1 MSEEYGASITNCFDY
16 QLLDSGEFVITNG
29 GSLDTYELIE
39 WMNSE
44 MADAWRNVQE
54 NPAISN
60 SEVRIGTGFL
70 KLTNFKMDLMK
81 GTPCWSDIKDIMDA
95 RSIKS
100 ARIYVTSWKYGNWGY
115 KDS

>member
-44 MADAWRNVQE
+44 SNCSRGWR
-54 NPAISN
+54 
-60 SEVRIGTGFL
+60 
-70 KLTNFKMDLMK
+70 
-81 GTPCWSDIKDIMDA
+81 
-95 RSIKS
+95 
-100 ARIYVTSWKYGNWGY
+100 
-115 KDS
+115 